1 MIMNRSMIMKKGF
14 IAVALMTAMLAALTS
29 CGKSSEAAEAEYI
42 YGKINSISG
51 NDVVLLLAEEKSE
64 KSNDNN
70 EDKTDASE
78 KRSGKSKGERP
89 EGGSRPENGEM
100 PSGFDP
106 KNFSGNMPEGFT
118 RPEGGE
124 MPSDF
129 DPQNFSGNMPEDFT
143 RPESGEMPSDFD
155 PQNFNGS
162 MPEGFTRPENG
173 EMPSDFDPKNFS
185 GNMPESFSKSESGK
199 MLERSSSNYTLTGE
213 QEEVRIPVETDVT
226 TSQGVKTDFDA
237 LEEGSIIKCSVE
249 KDSDGKDV
257 VTEVWIVE

>member
-1 MIMNRSMIMKKGF
+1 MKKKF

-42 YGKINSISG
+42 YGKIDSISG

-106 KNFSGNMPEGFT
+106 KNSSGNMPEDFTRPESGKMPSDFDPKNSSGNMPESFT

-129 DPQNFSGNMPEDFT
+129 DPQ
-143 RPESGEMPSDFD
+143 
-155 PQNFNGS
+155 
-162 MPEGFTRPENG
+162 
-173 EMPSDFDPKNFS
+173 NFS

-213 QEEVRIPVETDVT
+213 QEEVRIPVGTDVT

-249 KDSDGKDV
+249 KNSDGKDV